1 MSYLRFYLG
10 VGGLLLAGGCGLISS
25 DVTDFDLTLPDKSFT
40 IDATSWQIDST
51 MTTAM
56 LNMSCAAAPS
66 VCDTAA
72 QQACKMGCSG
82 TCSMTTEHCD
92 LKLAV
97 SLYQPVNLLME
108 KPDLKTVTDQ
118 TVLKVSIDNVTYEVT
133 SNSLNVA
140 TPKMLLFIAPMSV
153 MDPNDPMAQEIGE
166 IDPVQAGATTS
177 GPQPIMF
184 TDTGKADLQAIM
196 ATFKT
201 PFNVIFGSTLEVTSG
216 DPVPMGKLDAV
227 VHIVAHAGL

>member
-1 MSYLRFYLG
+1 MPYLRLLSCVLG
-10 VGGLLLAGGCGLISS
+10 VGGLVNSGCGLISS
-25 DVTDFDLTLPDKSFT
+25 DVSDFDLTLPDKSFT
-40 IDATSWQIDST
+40 IDATSWQIDPV

-56 LNMSCAAAPS
+56 LAMSCSAAPS
-66 VCDTAA
+66 LCDTAA
-72 QQACKMGCSG
+72 QKACAMGCSG
-82 TCSMTTEHCD
+82 TCSMSTETCD

-108 KPDLKTVTDQ
+108 KPDLKTITDQ
-118 TVLKVSIDNVTYEVT
+118 SVLKVSIDNVTYEVT

-140 TPKMLLFIAPMSV
+140 T
-153 MDPNDPMAQEIGE
+153 
-166 IDPVQAGATTS
+166 VQAGATTS
-177 GPQPIMF
+177 GPQPISF

-201 PFNVIFGSTLEVTSG
+201 PFNVIVGSTLEVTSG

>member
-1 MSYLRFYLG
+1 
-10 VGGLLLAGGCGLISS
+10 
-25 DVTDFDLTLPDKSFT
+25 FT
-40 IDATSWQIDST
+40 IDASSWQIDPD

-56 LNMSCAAAPS
+56 LKMSCSAAPS

-72 QQACKMGCSG
+72 QQACTMGCSG
-82 TCSMTTEHCD
+82 TCSMATETCD

-118 TVLKVSIDNVTYEVT
+118 SVLKVSIDNVTYEVT

-153 MDPNDPMAQEIGE
+153 MDPNDPMAKEIGE

-177 GPQPIMF
+177 GPQPIAF

-201 PFNVIFGSTLEVTSG
+201 PFNVIIGSTLEVTSG

>member
-1 MSYLRFYLG
+1 MGG
-10 VGGLLLAGGCGLISS
+10 VLVASGCGLISS
-25 DVTDFDLTLPDKSFT
+25 DVSDFDLTLPDKSFT
-40 IDATSWQIDST
+40 IDATSWQIDPA
-51 MTTAM
+51 MTSAM
-56 LNMSCAAAPS
+56 LAMDCSAAPS

-82 TCSMTTEHCD
+82 MCSATTQTCD

-118 TVLKVSIDNVTYEVT
+118 SVLKVSIDGVTYEVP

-140 TPKMLLFIAPMSV
+140 TPKLLLFIAPMSV
-153 MDPNDPMAQEIGE
+153 MDPSDPMAKQIGE
-166 IDPVQAGATTS
+166 IDPIQPGATTS
-177 GPQPIMF
+177 GPQAITF

-201 PFNVIFGSTLEVTSG
+201 PFNVIVGSTLEVTSG